1 MNHLL
6 RGHAPLTDSAW
17 KVVDDEA
24 RTRLTVNLA
33 GRKLVDFS
41 GPHGWDYSATSLG
54 RATPVGAPPSEGV
67 RARLRRVQPLVELRV
82 PFTLDRRELEDVD
95 RGADDVDLSALEDA
109 ARAMAT
115 TENSIIFHGYQE
127 TGIVGIVEASSHPP
141 LSLPDDT
148 NGYPRTVAKA
158 VAMLRHAGI
167 GGSYGLAIE
176 PDGFTAIVETAEHG
190 GYLLLDH
197 LRHIL
202 DGPVVRAPGIR
213 GAVVLSQRGGD
224 FVVESGMDLSVG
236 YAGHTGDNVELY
248 LEQSLSFRVNEPD
261 AAVAL
266 SPA

>member
-6 RGHAPLTDSAW
+6 RGHAPLTEAAW
-17 KVVDDEA
+17 KAVDEEA

-33 GRKLVDFS
+33 ARKLVDFS
-41 GPHGWDYSATSLG
+41 GPHGWEYSATSLG
-54 RATPVGAPPSEGV
+54 RAAAVGAPPSDGV

-82 PFTLDRRELEDVD
+82 PFTLSRSQLEDVD

-115 TENSIIFHGYQE
+115 TENAIIFHGYQE
-127 TGIVGIVEASSHPP
+127 AGIVGLVEASSHPK
-141 LSLPDDT
+141 LALPEDT
-148 NGYPRTVAKA
+148 NGYPRIVAKA

-202 DGPVVRAPGIR
+202 DGPVVRGPGIR

-224 FVVESGMDLSVG
+224 FVIESGMDLSVG
-236 YAGHTGDNVELY
+236 YVGHTTDDVELY